1 MITIDD
7 ITKAKTND
15 LRRRA
20 RRIKAELKKAL
31 GFILLGER
39 EEYIKKFIELAEI
52 ENELDRRFKVKRIK
66 ESEDAK
72 NNNRINGI

>member
-66 ESEDAK
+66 ESEDA
-72 NNNRINGI
+72 